1 MGRSRL
7 SYFFRETAMAL
18 RRNALVTFAAISTV
32 FISLFLVG
40 GSLLVGEQVR
50 LMTGEWAQKVE
61 VSVFLREDV
70 SEEERDALEQK
81 IQQIPEV
88 QTYYYET
95 QQEAYERFKEQFR
108 DSESLVE
115 NVDATAMP
123 ESFRIKLTDAS
134 KFPVIRARLAGDPA
148 IDEVND
154 EQAVLKKLLAVTR
167 VLRTGVL
174 SVAVIML
181 LSAAGLIGNTVRMAV
196 FARRKE
202 IAIMKLVG
210 ATNWFIR
217 VPFLIEGM
225 VQGLLGGVFAV
236 LAIFAMKFLFIDPL
250 RGEIQFIPSWVDTQE
265 ILFTVP
271 ILLGVGMVI
280 AAVASLLAMRR
291 FLEV

>member
-1 MGRSRL
+1 VRRF
-7 SYFFRETAMAL
+7 SYFFRETVTAL

-32 FISLFLVG
+32 FISLFLLG
-40 GSLLVGEQVR
+40 GALLVERQVR

-61 VSVFLREDV
+61 VTVFLRDDSS
-70 SEEERDALEQK
+70 SEEIQALGQRIAE
-81 IQQIPEV
+81 IPEV
-88 QTYYYET
+88 DEVFFENR
-95 QQEAYERFKEQFR
+95 QQAYATFQDLFR
-108 DSESLVE
+108 DNESLVE
-115 NVDATAMP
+115 NVDASALP
-123 ESFRIKLTDAS
+123 QSYRIKLVDAAD
-134 KFPVIRARLAGDPA
+134 FPVIRARLAGDPA
-148 IDEVND
+148 IDEIRD
-154 EQAVLKKLLAVTR
+154 EQAVLKRLLAVTS
-167 VLRTGVL
+167 VLRTGVIA
-174 SVAVIML
+174 VAAIMMI
-181 LSAAGLIGNTVRMAV
+181 SAIGLIGNTVRMAV

-225 VQGLLGGVFAV
+225 VQGLLGGLAAV

-250 RGEIQFIPSWVDTQE
+250 RGKIPFVPTWVDTGE

-271 ILLGVGMVI
+271 ILLVTGVLI

>member
-1 MGRSRL
+1 VRRF
-7 SYFFRETAMAL
+7 SYFFRETVTAL

-32 FISLFLVG
+32 FISLFLLG
-40 GSLLVGEQVR
+40 GALLVERQVR

-61 VSVFLREDV
+61 VTVFLRDDAS
-70 SEEERDALEQK
+70 SEEIQALGQRIAE
-81 IQQIPEV
+81 IPEV
-88 QTYYYET
+88 DQVFFENR
-95 QQEAYERFKEQFR
+95 QEAYATFQELFR
-108 DSESLVE
+108 DNESLVQ
-115 NVDATAMP
+115 NVDASALP
-123 ESFRIKLTDAS
+123 QSYRIKLVDAAD
-134 KFPVIRARLAGDPA
+134 FPVIRARLAGDPA
-148 IDEVND
+148 IDEIRD
-154 EQAVLKKLLAVTR
+154 EQAVLKRLLAVTS
-167 VLRTGVL
+167 VLRTGVIA
-174 SVAVIML
+174 VAAIMMI
-181 LSAAGLIGNTVRMAV
+181 SAIGLIGNTVRMAV

-225 VQGLLGGVFAV
+225 VQGLLGGLAAV

-250 RGEIQFIPSWVDTQE
+250 RGKIPFVPTWVDTGE

-271 ILLGVGMVI
+271 ILLVTGVLI